1 MGETDFQQAVNVTE
15 FEQLARG
22 KMARDLFEHVAS
34 GSDDEWTLRENLAAF
49 QRIRLLPQVLRDVTH
64 CDLSTT
70 VLGQRVSLP
79 VLLAPIACQCRFHP
93 EGELACARAAA
104 GAGTIYALSTG
115 STFSI
120 EEVASATQG
129 PLWFQLYA
137 YADKAITQGL
147 VKRAEASGYK
157 AICLTVD
164 NPITGRREADLR
176 NRYFYPQKML
186 LRNLQHVGFNDLSAD
201 LNDEQLLAFAAKKLT
216 VGLTWDDIEWLRSLT
231 RLPLVLKGIMTKE
244 DAGRAVSCQAQA
256 IIVSNHGGR
265 QLDGVP
271 ASISV
276 LEEIKEAVAGR
287 VEILLDSGV
296 RRGTDILKALALG
309 ARAVLIGRPYIW
321 GLAAR
326 GEAGVTEVLD
336 ILKQE
341 LVIDMALAGCTKI
354 LEINRA
360 LVSR

>member
-1 MGETDFQQAVNVTE
+1 MGETDPQQAVNVTE
-15 FEQLARG
+15 FEQLAQN
-22 KMARDLFEHVAS
+22 KMARELFEHVAS

-70 VLGQRVSLP
+70 VLGQRVDLP

-93 EGELACARAAA
+93 EGELAAARAAA
-104 GAGTIYALSTG
+104 GARTIYVLSTG

-129 PLWFQLYA
+129 PIWFQLYA

-147 VKRAEASGYK
+147 VERAEASGYK

-186 LRNLQHVGFNDLSAD
+186 LRNLRHIGFNDLSAD
-201 LNDEQLLAFAAKKLT
+201 LNNEQLLAFAAKKLT

-231 RLPLVLKGIMTKE
+231 QLPLVLKGIMTKE
-244 DAGRAVSCQAQA
+244 DARRAVSCQAQA

-276 LEEIKEAVAGR
+276 LEEIAGAIAGR
-287 VEILLDSGV
+287 VEILLDSGL

-309 ARAVLIGRPYIW
+309 AKAVLIGRPYIW

-326 GEAGVTEVLD
+326 GETGVTEVLD

-354 LEINRA
+354 PEVNRA